1 MKKCKNFQK
10 NKLEFIKILT
20 NMILK
25 ETSINNLKII
35 EHDPIKDQRGFFS
48 EILKTKSEGQFSIS
62 STIPG
67 ITRGDHFHT
76 RKIERFIVIQGKALV
91 ELSKIDSNKKFS
103 RTPHPTL
110 VSTG

>member
-1 MKKCKNFQK
+1 MTKHTDK
-10 NKLEFIKILT
+10 
-20 NMILK
+20 
-25 ETSINNLKII
+25 
-35 EHDPIKDQRGFFS
+35 RGFFS

-91 ELSKIDSNKKFS
+91 ELRKIDSNKKFS
-103 RTPHPTL
+103 IKLDGNNLNHIDIFQL
-110 VSTG
+110 S